1 MRASDGVS
9 EDARLLGVAMRTRGF
24 TLIELLIVIAIIA
37 VLAAILFPVFAEA
50 REKGRQTVCI
60 SNQRQL
66 AAAVHLYLNDHD
78 ETFPLGLVRLSDG
91 YYNGEYP
98 VPFDWR
104 PSQASNPALIRA
116 FQSHWSNALQPYIKS
131 LEIYRCPSATVLQ
144 ARGGGVEADY
154 ANAVKLPA
162 PVSYSYNGL
171 LHGLPLAQV
180 ERPTQVILW
189 WEGRGKVAVLGFA
202 RTSPYLFCPV
212 EPCQY
217 RRCPMRRA
225 EPVVGDTLYGDEF
238 TYFGY
243 IPPLSGTLWMHSRG
257 QYSRLWMA
265 RCAGTPWGVRCSPRA
280 PTGDATPSRFTAT
293 AASRSTLGT
302 MAATRGVSAPITSEP
317 SLLKYILP
325 TAGTAF
331 GEEIW
336 HSLQK

>member
-1 MRASDGVS
+1 
-9 EDARLLGVAMRTRGF
+9 MRTRGF
-24 TLIELLIVIAIIA
+24 TLIELLVVIAIIA

-98 VPFDWR
+98 VPVDWR

-154 ANAVKLPA
+154 ANAVKPPA
-162 PVSYSYNGL
+162 PVSYAYNGL

-189 WEGRGKVAVLGFA
+189 WE
-202 RTSPYLFCPV
+202 
-212 EPCQY
+212 
-217 RRCPMRRA
+217 
-225 EPVVGDTLYGDEF
+225 
-238 TYFGY
+238 
-243 IPPLSGTLWMHSRG
+243 SRG
-257 QYSRLWMA
+257 QSCRA
-265 RCAGTPWGVRCSPRA
+265 GVRPHQ
-280 PTGDATPSRFTAT
+280 PVP
-293 AASRSTLGT
+293 
-302 MAATRGVSAPITSEP
+302 V
-317 SLLKYILP
+317 LP
-325 TAGTAF
+325 C
-331 GEEIW
+331 
-336 HSLQK
+336 